1 MAMDADQD
9 RIVKV
14 VELAA
19 PVSRVWGAVSDHE
32 SFGAWFRVKL
42 DGPFVVGEVTRGRIT
57 YPGYEHME
65 WESVTEMLEHE
76 RRFVFSW
83 PPSAIDPETEYSADA
98 KVVVEFALEAIG
110 DERTRLTITESGFM
124 QFPESNRLEALRS
137 NIEGWDIQ
145 AGNIAAYVEG
155 K

>member
-1 MAMDADQD
+1 MDQD

-32 SFGAWFRVKL
+32 AFGAWFRVRL
-42 DGPFVVGEVTRGRIT
+42 DGPFLVGEVTRGNIT

-65 WESVTEMLEHE
+65 WESLTEVLEHE

-83 PPSAIDPETEYSADA
+83 PPSAIDPETEYGDDA
-98 KVVVEFALEAIG
+98 RVVVEFVLEAIG
-110 DERTRLTITESGFM
+110 DDRTRLTITESGFL
-124 QFPESNRLEALRS
+124 QFPESKRLEALRS
-137 NIEGWDIQ
+137 NTEGWDIQ

-155 K
+155 E

>member
-1 MAMDADQD
+1 MDIRMDQD
-9 RIVKV
+9 QIVKV

-19 PVSRVWGAVSDHE
+19 PVSKVWGAVSDHE
-32 SFGAWFRVKL
+32 AFGAWFRVRL
-42 DGPFVVGEVTRGRIT
+42 DGPFVVGERTTGNIT

-65 WESVTEMLEHE
+65 WESVTEVLEHE

-83 PPSAIDPETEYSADA
+83 PPSAIDPDTAYSDDA

-124 QFPESNRLEALRS
+124 QFPESKRLEALRS
-137 NIEGWDIQ
+137 NTEGWDIQ
-145 AGNIAAYVEG
+145 AGNIAAYVEST
-155 K
+155 